1 MTGESVSASGPRIL
15 IVDDVPANLNL
26 LSDALEPFGYT
37 ILAAPSGEIALG
49 IAERAAPDLILLDVM
64 MPEMD
69 GYETCRRLKQRPE
82 TQHIPVIF
90 ITARDEP
97 QSILQG
103 FKAGGLDYV
112 TKPFQTEEV
121 LIRVATHLKIHLLA
135 LELRR
140 KNEQLQ
146 AEIEQRRTVEAALQT
161 ADAQISFFSERDAQ
175 RWGLAGF
182 VGQSQSIDSIVRDI
196 RRVQTF
202 PSTSVLITGESGTGK
217 ELIARAI
224 HCGSSLSRGPFIPV
238 NCSAIPSE
246 LAESTF
252 FGHRKGAFSGAT
264 ADHAGYFEQAHGGT
278 LFLDEVG
285 DMPLGLQAKLL
296 RVLED
301 RVIVPVGATQSKT
314 MEVRVLAATNANL
327 QADVAEGRFRS
338 DLYFRLARFTIDV
351 PPLRARPEDIPPLA
365 EHFLRLFAAEMG
377 VAKSVLTPETIT
389 ALQRHG
395 FPGNVRELKN
405 LVERALIES
414 GGGDIMPAHLHFVN
428 FKSAAAPAVPAP
440 PLAVEPAPGGP
451 QVGQIL
457 SYVRARG
464 SINNAECR
472 ELLAVGLQHA
482 CYLLRKAHAA
492 GLLQRTGSGRWT
504 RYLLP

>member
-1 MTGESVSASGPRIL
+1 
-15 IVDDVPANLNL
+15 
-26 LSDALEPFGYT
+26 
-37 ILAAPSGEIALG
+37 
-49 IAERAAPDLILLDVM
+49 M

-69 GYETCRRLKQRPE
+69 GYETCRRLKERPE

-103 FKAGGLDYV
+103 FQAGGLDYV

-121 LIRVATHLKIHLLA
+121 LVRVATHLKIHLLA
-135 LELRR
+135 IELRR
-140 KNEQLQ
+140 KNAQLQ
-146 AEIEQRRTVEAALQT
+146 AEIEQRRKVEAALQT

-182 VGQSQSIDSIVRDI
+182 VGQSQTIAAIVRDI
-196 RRVQTF
+196 RRLQSF
-202 PSTSVLITGESGTGK
+202 PATSVMITGESGTGK

-224 HCGSSLSRGPFIPV
+224 HYGSSLSRGPFIPV
-238 NCSAIPSE
+238 NCSAVPSE
-246 LAESTF
+246 LAESSF
-252 FGHRKGAFSGAT
+252 FGHKKGAFSGAT
-264 ADHAGYFEQAHGGT
+264 ADYAGYFEQAHGGT

-301 RVIVPVGATQSKT
+301 GVIVPVGATQSKKT
-314 MEVRVLAATNANL
+314 EVRVLAATNADL

-338 DLYFRLARFTIDV
+338 DLFFRLARFTIDV

-377 VAKSVLTPETIT
+377 VARSMLTPEAT
-389 ALQRHG
+389 AALKRHP

-414 GGGDIMPAHLHFVN
+414 GGGDITPAHLRFVS
-428 FKSAAAPAVPAP
+428 FQSAGAPPAPSVPAAPPSQDSA
-440 PLAVEPAPGGP
+440 LGGP
-451 QVGQIL
+451 QIDQIIA
-457 SYVRARG
+457 YVREQG
-464 SINNAECR
+464 SINNAQCR

-504 RYLLP
+504 RYQLP

>member
-1 MTGESVSASGPRIL
+1 MINDSLGASGHRIL
-15 IVDDVPANLNL
+15 IVDDVPANLNM

-37 ILAAPSGEIALG
+37 ILAAPSGEIALSV
-49 IAERAAPDLILLDVM
+49 AERAAPDLILLDVM

-97 QSILQG
+97 QSILKG
-103 FKAGGLDYV
+103 FQVGGLDYV

-121 LIRVATHLKIHLLA
+121 LVRVATHLKIHLLA

-140 KNEQLQ
+140 KNAQLLS
-146 AEIEQRRTVEAALQT
+146 EIEQRRRVEAALHT
-161 ADAQISFFSERDAQ
+161 ADAQISFFSERDSQ
-175 RWGLAGF
+175 KWGLAGF
-182 VGQSQSIDSIVRDI
+182 VGQSQAVAGIVRDI
-196 RRVQTF
+196 RRLQTF
-202 PSTSVLITGESGTGK
+202 PATSVLITGESGTGK

-224 HCGSSLSRGPFIPV
+224 HCGSSLARGPFIPV
-238 NCSAIPSE
+238 NCSAVPSE
-246 LAESTF
+246 LAESAF

-264 ADHAGYFEQAHGGT
+264 SDHAGYFEQAHGGT
-278 LFLDEVG
+278 LFLDEIG
-285 DMPLGLQAKLL
+285 AMPPGLQAKLL

-301 RVIVPVGATQSKT
+301 GVIVPVGATQSKK
-314 MEVRVLAATNANL
+314 MEVRVLAATNADL
-327 QADVAEGRFRS
+327 QAGVADGRFRS

-365 EHFLRLFAAEMG
+365 EHFLRHFASEMG
-377 VAKSVLTPETIT
+377 MAKSILTPEAVT

-395 FPGNVRELKN
+395 FAGNVRELKN
-405 LVERALIES
+405 VVERALIES
-414 GGGDIMPAHLHFVN
+414 GGGDITPAHLHFVR
-428 FKSAAAPAVPAP
+428 FQSVGAPAVPA
-440 PLAVEPAPGGP
+440 ATGTGPGGAQLD
-451 QVGQIL
+451 QVV
-457 SYVRARG
+457 SYVRERG

-472 ELLAVGLQHA
+472 QLLSVGLQHA

-492 GLLQRTGSGRWT
+492 GMLQRTGSGRWT